1 MQGAG
6 RYGCSKAPYS
16 VTSTRQ
22 LQTVHAATEWCRL
35 STLILRACCILVLVQ
50 AVRIVGG
57 LLRRLSTEVWWRG
70 FVVAGLAGWLYSTWE
85 SGGEGQG
92 C

>member
-1 MQGAG
+1 VHVAITQFLNTVCLDVF
-6 RYGCSKAPYS
+6 YG
-16 VTSTRQ
+16 
-22 LQTVHAATEWCRL
+22 LTVCY
-35 STLILRACCILVLVQ
+35 LVMQ

-85 SGGEGQG
+85 SAGEGQG